1 MNNYTKQF
9 QAEPPELVSAAD
21 CQASLRAIHDKVI
34 TTADFN
40 SGDVIYA
47 ARPPK
52 GWKWHGHSRIYH
64 GALGTGVTL
73 AAGTGITGAGAAANP
88 VRFAPATDVAWAEI
102 KLCNDAPS
110 IGYEFDGET
119 DVIITIGGANCAVGI
134 YIIAEFGFYAAKFIA
149 AMGRTFMVAIE
160 GRIFFVPGESQI
172 YML

>member
-1 MNNYTKQF
+1 MATLYMDNYTKQF
-9 QAEPPELVSAAD
+9 QAEPPDLVSAAD
-21 CQASLRAIHDKVI
+21 CQASLRAIHDKVV

-52 GWKWHGHSRIYH
+52 GWKWHGYNRLYH

-73 AAGTGITGAGAAANP
+73 AMGTSITGAGVAADP
-88 VRFAPATDVAWAEI
+88 VKFASATDEATAGI

-119 DVIITIGGANCAVGI
+119 DVILTIGGADCAADI
-134 YIIAEFGFYAAKFIA
+134 DIIVELEFYA
-149 AMGRTFMVAIE
+149 VN
-160 GRIFFVPGESQI
+160 
-172 YML
+172 